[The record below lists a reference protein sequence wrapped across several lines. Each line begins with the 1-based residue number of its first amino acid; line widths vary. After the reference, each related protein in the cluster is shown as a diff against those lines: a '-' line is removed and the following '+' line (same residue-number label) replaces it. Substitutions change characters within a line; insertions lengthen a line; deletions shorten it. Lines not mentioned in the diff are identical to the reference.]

1 MAVFFHENGFERSGN
16 EPTIYLKK
24 EGKID
29 FLFICLYVDYMLY
42 FGSNEHLLANFKS
55 TMMKKFEMTNLE
67 LLQYFL
73 GLEVQQ
79 IVDGILISPQK
90 YVIDML
96 NMLKGNTTSTLM
108 KVNEKLQV
116 KDGTKGDTT
125 YFGKVNWW
133 QTKLKKW
140 NKFMLSSSIFIGC
153 ITTIS

>member
-1 MAVFFHENGFERSGN
+1 
-16 EPTIYLKK
+16 
-24 EGKID
+24 
-29 FLFICLYVDYMLY
+29 MLY

-140 NKFMLSSSIFIGC
+140 NKFIPTTKRIQTYNNFDYFI
-153 ITTIS
+153 